1 MSEDPEFFSSLF
13 AMEGISVSL
22 LVSLSHKVFSSSF
35 QGDKG
40 GQNVFK
46 VTLVKNC
53 GAGED
58 S

>member
-1 MSEDPEFFSSLF
+1 M
-13 AMEGISVSL
+13 SL

-40 GQNVFK
+40 GQYVFK
-46 VTLVKNC
+46 ITLVKNF
-53 GAGED
+53 GAGEN